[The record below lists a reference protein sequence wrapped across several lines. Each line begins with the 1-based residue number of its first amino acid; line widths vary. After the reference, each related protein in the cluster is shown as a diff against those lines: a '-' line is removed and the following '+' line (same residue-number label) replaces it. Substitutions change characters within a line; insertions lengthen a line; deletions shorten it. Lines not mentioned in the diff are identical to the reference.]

1 LFETL
6 PTSRRERG
14 PRTER
19 HDRSGHFEFRNSNFE
34 FIPRPPG
41 VMGEL
46 RGKFEIRN
54 SKSAISPFRRRSM
67 ITLRELWRT
76 YHVGD
81 SDVHALRDV
90 TLEIG
95 RGDYLAVMGPS
106 GSGKSTLLNIL
117 GCLDRPT
124 SGSYAFA
131 GRDVGLLS
139 DSERTR
145 LRQSEIGFVFQF
157 FHLLPRLTAQGN
169 VELPML
175 FAGVSRAER
184 RERAA
189 RALEAVGLSDRV
201 HHRPDQLS
209 GGQRQRV
216 AIARAVVMEP
226 GLLLADE
233 PTGNLDRAAA
243 VEVMELLGTMNA
255 DGQTV
260 VLVTHDPEVGSRAR
274 SAVRMDDGAIV
285 ERR

>member
-1 LFETL
+1 M
-6 PTSRRERG
+6 
-14 PRTER
+14 
-19 HDRSGHFEFRNSNFE
+19 
-34 FIPRPPG
+34 IA
-41 VMGEL
+41 L
-46 RGKFEIRN
+46 RD
-54 SKSAISPFRRRSM
+54 
-67 ITLRELWRT
+67 LWRT

-90 TLEIG
+90 TIEISK
-95 RGDYLAVMGPS
+95 GDYLAVMGPS

-124 SGSYAFA
+124 SGSYSFN
-131 GRDVGLLS
+131 GRDIGEIS
-139 DSERTR
+139 DADRTK
-145 LRQSEIGFVFQF
+145 LRQTEIGFIFQF

-175 FAGVSRAER
+175 FAGVPRAER
-184 RERAA
+184 RRRALD
-189 RALEAVGLSDRV
+189 ALEAVGLTDRI

-216 AIARAVVMEP
+216 AIARAVVMKP

-243 VEVMELLGTMNA
+243 AEVMDLLGAMNA

-260 VLVTHDPEVGSRAR
+260 VLVTHDPEVGARAR

>member
-1 LFETL
+1 
-6 PTSRRERG
+6 
-14 PRTER
+14 
-19 HDRSGHFEFRNSNFE
+19 
-34 FIPRPPG
+34 
-41 VMGEL
+41 
-46 RGKFEIRN
+46 
-54 SKSAISPFRRRSM
+54 M
-67 ITLRELWRT
+67 IVLADLWRT

-90 TLEIG
+90 TLEISK
-95 RGDYLAVMGPS
+95 GDYLAVMGPS

-124 SGSYAFA
+124 SGSYTFN
-131 GRDVGLLS
+131 GRDVGEIS
-139 DSERTR
+139 DADRTK
-145 LRQSEIGFVFQF
+145 LRQTEIGFIFQF

-175 FAGVSRAER
+175 FAGVPRAER
-184 RERAA
+184 HRRALD
-189 RALEAVGLSDRV
+189 ALEAVGLTDRI

-216 AIARAVVMEP
+216 AIARAVVMKP

-243 VEVMELLGTMNA
+243 AEVMELLGAMNA

-260 VLVTHDPEVGSRAR
+260 VLVTHDPEVGARAR